1 MMKPHTGYVKAAPTE
16 LPNWGDQS
24 MIGQLTRLLITQVGR
39 DELAPFVGGD
49 PPGGHVVHRGPS
61 ETLQHV

>member
-1 MMKPHTGYVKAAPTE
+1 
-16 LPNWGDQS
+16 